1 MSAEFGPRHG
11 AAPVL
16 VLDLTVTL
24 FSVKLEG
31 LQDLQTSLISTARRF
46 SKAQH
51 RRPERHCSIVSSCF
65 LPCFLHSH
73 NVPYWQDTV
82 PHGDLRIGRV
92 RSAPTA

>member
-1 MSAEFGPRHG
+1 MTMSAEFGPRHG

-46 SKAQH
+46 T
-51 RRPERHCSIVSSCF
+51 RRSTGALSATAASCHPASSLVSSIRTTY
-65 LPCFLHSH
+65 L
-73 NVPYWQDTV
+73 
-82 PHGDLRIGRV
+82 IGRTLYHM
-92 RSAPTA
+92 AI